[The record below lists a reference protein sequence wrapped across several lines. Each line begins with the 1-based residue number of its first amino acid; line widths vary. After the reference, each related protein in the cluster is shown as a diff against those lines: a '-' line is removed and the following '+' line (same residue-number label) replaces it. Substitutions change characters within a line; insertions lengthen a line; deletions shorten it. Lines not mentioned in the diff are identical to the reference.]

1 MLRNLNSTQDFV
13 SKFSSVLSS
22 KWNIYLSPT
31 RKGSANITEEEA
43 GRTEGPENDAVKSY
57 LQDMAWLL
65 TQIWLHVKTVKILA
79 WIGEGLTRP
88 HVQFRSY
95 TVPYR
100 LPIFQ

>member
-65 TQIWLHVKTVKILA
+65 TADLA
-79 WIGEGLTRP
+79 TCQDSQNSSMDWGGAHKAP
-88 HVQFRSY
+88 CPV
-95 TVPYR
+95 
-100 LPIFQ
+100 